1 MLRLEWTLASRRAAA
16 PRRAGRKA
24 VSAPLPRA
32 LTACALVLL
41 LSAAAAC
48 SDEPQPAAPPPP
60 SALPAAPRG
69 VSQPTQE
76 VPSPPVSLAVFTSEP
91 PATVNLRP
99 ESPEGWNAPLILA
112 GSPDAHHTS
121 FVGLANRTYVSWTIA
136 NDGPEDVEDRFFID
150 LEIDGVPVERWT
162 TEQGKQGDALTMTDW
177 IGLSGRAGLTPGE
190 HTLTLVVDPTNL
202 IRETDE
208 DDNAYNLSF
217 TWPRPVGTGNGATV
231 APARLPNLAPFT
243 PEGWDT
249 PIKLGPLPS
258 ERLGIQIA
266 YRNGGLSSASQFFLA
281 HLYLNDVLVA
291 KYSERG
297 LIAQQGVITPS
308 WEELTRVVHLE
319 PGRHKLTL
327 VVDPTHRILE
337 ANEEDNTSF
346 LMFDWPPGL
355 PGTTQTAPA
364 SLFAPSVSLD
374 AFTPP
379 GWDGALVA
387 VNSPGDLVTP
397 AKLLPTEPLYVHW
410 AVKNSGN
417 AGTPEAFAID
427 LLVDGDRVASWPR
440 SRLEPGQMDFVVGWR
455 LGAAA
460 GLSPGPH
467 DLALVLRPL
476 PPGPGD
482 RSDLLASRQIVIGDR
497 VPESLPIR
505 NYTAEELSRQLS
517 GLERL
522 LSSSAH
528 SLDSGESPVS
538 ARDVLEVADGIYYG
552 LNQRSLADEPVT
564 IHLLDQGQYAQW
576 VAVECKD
583 TLRQLPDSIHEPYE
597 QNCKRL
603 EGFSGFTTN
612 WRGQHRIVV
621 RSDRPPMQLLAA
633 LAHELGHFHQSVDSP
648 ELNAFPPFL
657 DFRALQEAQAYA
669 YQTYYFKDLE
679 LMTGRDL
686 LLYPKLEGYE
696 QFIEERIDTLV
707 RDVDVSEHARGR
719 LLVWLAVLTDPELR
733 SIRNVLLTQRALT
746 AEAALE
752 LYTYL
757 LNIPPQDVIP
767 YVNER
772 MKSLKLQTPA
782 IKDLATARLLAG
794 LPYWNEGSPYL
805 REVGLL
811 LP

>member
-1 MLRLEWTLASRRAAA
+1 M
-16 PRRAGRKA
+16 
-24 VSAPLPRA
+24 
-32 LTACALVLL
+32 
-41 LSAAAAC
+41 
-48 SDEPQPAAPPPP
+48 
-60 SALPAAPRG
+60 
-69 VSQPTQE
+69 
-76 VPSPPVSLAVFTSEP
+76 
-91 PATVNLRP
+91 
-99 ESPEGWNAPLILA
+99 ILA
-112 GSPDAHHTS
+112 GSPDAQHTS

-136 NDGPEDVEDRFFID
+136 NDGPRDVEERFFID
-150 LEIDGVPVERWT
+150 LQIDGVPVERWT
-162 TEQGKQGDALTMTDW
+162 TAEGKQGEALTLTDW
-177 IGLSGRAGLTPGE
+177 IGLAGRAGLTPGE
-190 HTLTLVVDPTNL
+190 HLLTLVVDPTDL

-208 DDNAYNLSF
+208 DDNTYDLPF

-249 PIKLGPLPS
+249 PIQLEPLSS
-258 ERLGIQIA
+258 EQLGIQIA
-266 YRNGGLSSASQFFLA
+266 YRNGGLSSASRFFLA

-327 VVDPTHRILE
+327 VVDPTYRVLE

-346 LMFDWPPGL
+346 LMFDWLPGL
-355 PGTTQTAPA
+355 PGTIQTAPA
-364 SLFAPSVSLD
+364 SQLAPSVALN

-387 VNSPGDLVTP
+387 VNNPGELVTP
-397 AKLLPTEPLYVHW
+397 AELLPTEPLYVHW
-410 AVKNSGN
+410 AVRNSGN

-440 SRLEPGQMDFVVGWR
+440 SRLEPGQIDFVVGWR

-467 DLALVLRPL
+467 DLELVLRPL
-476 PPGPGD
+476 PAGPGGG
-482 RSDLLASRQIVIGDR
+482 RDLLASRQIVIGDR
-497 VPESLPIR
+497 VPKSLPIR
-505 NYTAEELSRQLS
+505 SYTPEELSRQLS

-522 LSSSAH
+522 LSSTAH

-538 ARDVLEVADGIYYG
+538 ARNVLEVADAVYYG
-552 LNQRSLADEPVT
+552 LNQRSLSDEPVT

-583 TLRQLPDSIHEPYE
+583 TLRQLPDNVHEPYE
-597 QNCKRL
+597 QNCQRL

-621 RSDRPPMQLLAA
+621 RSDRPPVQLLAA
-633 LAHELGHFHQSVDSP
+633 LAHELGHFHQSVYSP
-648 ELNAFPPFL
+648 GINAFPPFL

-669 YQTYYFKDLE
+669 YQIYYFKDLE

-696 QFIEERIDTLV
+696 QFIEERIDMLV

-772 MKSLKLQTPA
+772 MESLRLQTPA